1 MSTSHQQPL
10 NSPPPPPPPPPSPP
24 PRQDE
29 DENTPLLPSSSSS
42 SSSAKLPKAQIFL
55 LCYGRLAEPLAF
67 FSIFP
72 FIAQMVQRNGNLTE
86 SDVGFYSGLIESCFS
101 LAQMTCLLLWGRLA
115 DRVGRKPVLVGTL
128 AGMAIGP
135 TLFGLAKTIPQMI
148 FFRSLTGVLSGSGLV
163 VRTMIGDHSTPQT
176 RAAAYSW
183 FGFAGN
189 VGVLLGPLVGGALAE
204 PARNMP
210 ALFGGVDLFVEH
222 PYLLSGL
229 AVTVIIAVA
238 AIASALGLEETLDS
252 KTVGREAPPTLSM
265 RQLVSSRGVV
275 AALAIYSHVMML
287 AFIFAAILPLALFT
301 PISLG
306 GMSFPTASISAYM
319 AVQGASQALWLVL
332 VFPRLQRRI
341 GTKPV
346 LRLCGVVYPFFFG
359 GFIVMNA
366 LLRQNSD
373 TARVLFW
380 LVGVSVVTFGQG
392 VNMAAT
398 CVQLN
403 IQDVSPHPSSL
414 GLINALALTLA
425 SAIRSF
431 APAVSTVVFAF
442 GVRNQILF
450 GHFAW
455 ALLMLLSSAL
465 IFMPAM
471 LPDEPILQD

>member
-1 MSTSHQQPL
+1 MASHSHRAL
-10 NSPPPPPPPPPSPP
+10 DPSPP
-24 PRQDE
+24 SQQYG
-29 DENTPLLPSSSSS
+29 DENTPLLAPSGTETE
-42 SSSAKLPKAQIFL
+42 KLPKAQIFL
-55 LCYGRLAEPLAF
+55 LCSARVAEPLAF

-72 FIAQMVQRNGNLTE
+72 FIAQMVQRNGKLAE

-101 LAQMTCLLLWGRLA
+101 LSQMLCLLLWGRLA

-210 ALFGGVDLFVEH
+210 ALFGEVELFIEH

-229 AVTVIIAVA
+229 AVSVIIAVA
-238 AIASALGLEETLDS
+238 AIATALGLEETLDS
-252 KTVGREAPPTLSM
+252 KTLGREAAPTLSM
-265 RQLVSSRGVV
+265 RQLVASPGVV

-306 GMSFPTASISAYM
+306 GMSLSTASISAYM

-346 LRLCGVVYPFFFG
+346 LRLCGTIYPFFFG

-366 LLRQNSD
+366 LLRQGSG
-373 TARVLFW
+373 TGRVLFW
-380 LVGVSVVTFGQG
+380 LVGVSVVTIGQG

-450 GHFAW
+450 GHLAW

-465 IFMPAM
+465 IIMPAM
-471 LPDEPILQD
+471 LPDEPI